1 MNGPSLNLDFDIRS
15 SPYNFIKN
23 VMHFDLL
30 KLVGMEYGLS
40 RGGPIALHFCHLTEQ
55 LHSYRLFPLC
65 PDRKLDLIIVSH
77 TLSRLKKMRRDKI
90 RLFDVSLYE
99 NNHQCIFSLS
109 LHIIGANRLEYP
121 SLATSASLSIFP
133 FSAGPKDPVFPRAPD
148 WG

>member
-1 MNGPSLNLDFDIRS
+1 MNGPSLNPDFDIRS

-23 VMHFDLL
+23 AMHFDLL

-90 RLFDVSLYE
+90 HLFDVSLYE
-99 NNHQCIFSLS
+99 
-109 LHIIGANRLEYP
+109 IITSVY
-121 SLATSASLSIFP
+121 LA
-133 FSAGPKDPVFPRAPD
+133 
-148 WG
+148 